1 MEVKD
6 NETLDLRT
14 LFIQYLLHWK
24 LILGTGIFSLIVAV
38 LYLALYPKTYEAT
51 AQILLQDDKDN
62 LSSGNFGLGDAAGLM
77 KSFGINSASGSSVV
91 LDDELVILTSNQLV
105 REMVIKLGIYVDYS
119 EPHSFGYRL
128 YGTEPLKVSVDS
140 AALANFVRTVK
151 MDINRRSDGSVHI
164 DAKCKYSMFRTV
176 KKSFDL
182 PSLPNSIEFEG
193 TKFNI
198 DYAPYYTDR
207 NSAFELLVDVNS
219 PVGVAETLVEDFQI
233 EDYSKSSNILQMTC
247 QDYEVQR
254 AKDMFSTL
262 IECYNAQAE
271 NYKKSLSEKSLS
283 FINDRINNT
292 LSELEKIEAAIESY
306 KTKNKMTIVEYDV
319 QMYAAAMQELQ
330 TKLIE
335 LGAQKH
341 LIDLMEKFVRDPEN
355 KYKLVPTLYTPSTD
369 GSDGSS
375 GGSLASYNQILVERE
390 RVINNSSVDNPMV
403 ASLTVQADRMRES
416 VFKMIENA
424 RKSLDLTRADL
435 KEKEN
440 LLLSKMNNIPQQE
453 RVYVDLTRQQEIYQG
468 VYLVLLQKR
477 EEIVMNVAQGKERAR
492 IVDAP
497 YIKSGSVAPRKLYA
511 AIGVILFTF
520 VFSAG
525 WLSIKY
531 LLMSIISDL
540 KVALKNKN

>member
-24 LILGTGIFSLIVAV
+24 LILGTGIFSLIIAV

-262 IECYNAQAE
+262 IDCYNAQAA

-292 LSELEKIEAAIESY
+292 LSELEKIEAAIEAY

-341 LIDLMEKFVRDPEN
+341 LIDLMEKFIRNPEN

-390 RVINNSSVDNPMV
+390 RVINNSSIDNPMV

-440 LLLSKMNNIPQQE
+440 LLLSKMDNIPQQE

-511 AIGVILFTF
+511 AIGVILFTL
-520 VFSAG
+520 VFSVG

-540 KVALKNKN
+540 KIALKNKN

>member
-119 EPHSFGYRL
+119 EPYSFGYRL

-198 DYAPYYTDR
+198 DYAPYNTDR

-262 IECYNAQAE
+262 IDCYNAQAE

-292 LSELEKIEAAIESY
+292 LSELEKIEAAIEAY

-335 LGAQKH
+335 LEAQKH

-369 GSDGSS
+369 GSEGSS

-520 VFSAG
+520 VFSVG

-540 KVALKNKN
+540 KIALKNKN

>member
-119 EPHSFGYRL
+119 EPYSFGYRL

-262 IECYNAQAE
+262 IDCYNAQAE

-292 LSELEKIEAAIESY
+292 LSELEKIEAAIEAY

-335 LGAQKH
+335 LEAQKH

-369 GSDGSS
+369 GSEGSS

-492 IVDAP
+492 TVDAP

-520 VFSAG
+520 VFSVG

-540 KVALKNKN
+540 KIALKNKN

>member
-91 LDDELVILTSNQLV
+91 LDDELVILTSNLLV

-119 EPHSFGYRL
+119 EPYSFGYRL

-262 IECYNAQAE
+262 IDCYNAQAE

-292 LSELEKIEAAIESY
+292 LSELEKIEAAIEAY

-335 LGAQKH
+335 LEAQKH

-369 GSDGSS
+369 GSEGSS

-520 VFSAG
+520 VFSVG

-540 KVALKNKN
+540 KIALKNKN

>member
-24 LILGTGIFSLIVAV
+24 LILGTGIFSLIIAV

-164 DAKCKYSMFRTV
+164 DTKCKYSMFRTV

-262 IECYNAQAE
+262 IDCYNAQAA

-292 LSELEKIEAAIESY
+292 LSELEKIEAAIEAY

-341 LIDLMEKFVRDPEN
+341 LIDLMEKFIRNPEN

-390 RVINNSSVDNPMV
+390 RVINNSSIDNPMV

-440 LLLSKMNNIPQQE
+440 LLLSKMDNIPQQE

-511 AIGVILFTF
+511 AIGVILFTL
-520 VFSAG
+520 VFSVG

-540 KVALKNKN
+540 KIALKNKN

>member
-24 LILGTGIFSLIVAV
+24 LILGTGIFSLIIAV

-283 FINDRINNT
+283 FINGRINNT

-440 LLLSKMNNIPQQE
+440 LLLSKMDNIPQQE

-511 AIGVILFTF
+511 AIGVILFTL
-520 VFSAG
+520 VFSVG

-540 KVALKNKN
+540 KIALKNKN

>member
-262 IECYNAQAE
+262 IDCYNAQAA

-292 LSELEKIEAAIESY
+292 LSELEKIEAAIEAY

-341 LIDLMEKFVRDPEN
+341 LIDLMEKFIRNPEN

-390 RVINNSSVDNPMV
+390 RVINNSSIDNPMV

-440 LLLSKMNNIPQQE
+440 LLLSKMDNIPQQE

-540 KVALKNKN
+540 KIALKNKN

>member
-24 LILGTGIFSLIVAV
+24 LILGTGIFSLIIAV

-262 IECYNAQAE
+262 IDCYNAQAA

-440 LLLSKMNNIPQQE
+440 LLLSKMDNIPQQE

-511 AIGVILFTF
+511 AIGVILFTL
-520 VFSAG
+520 VFSVG

-540 KVALKNKN
+540 KIALKNKN

>member
-1 MEVKD
+1 
-6 NETLDLRT
+6 
-14 LFIQYLLHWK
+14 
-24 LILGTGIFSLIVAV
+24 
-38 LYLALYPKTYEAT
+38 
-51 AQILLQDDKDN
+51 
-62 LSSGNFGLGDAAGLM
+62 
-77 KSFGINSASGSSVV
+77 
-91 LDDELVILTSNQLV
+91 
-105 REMVIKLGIYVDYS
+105 
-119 EPHSFGYRL
+119 
-128 YGTEPLKVSVDS
+128 
-140 AALANFVRTVK
+140 

-262 IECYNAQAE
+262 IDCYNAQAE

-292 LSELEKIEAAIESY
+292 LSELEKIEAAIEAY

-335 LGAQKH
+335 LEAQKH

-369 GSDGSS
+369 GSEGSS

-520 VFSAG
+520 VFSVG

-540 KVALKNKN
+540 KIALKNKN

>member
-119 EPHSFGYRL
+119 EPYSFGYRL

-262 IECYNAQAE
+262 IDCYNAQAE

-292 LSELEKIEAAIESY
+292 LSELEKIEAAIEAY

-335 LGAQKH
+335 LEAQKH

-369 GSDGSS
+369 GSEGSS

-390 RVINNSSVDNPMV
+390 RVRNNSSVDNPMV

-520 VFSAG
+520 VFSVG

-540 KVALKNKN
+540 KIALKNKN

>member
-119 EPHSFGYRL
+119 EPYSFGYRL

-262 IECYNAQAE
+262 IDCYNAQTE

-292 LSELEKIEAAIESY
+292 LSELEKIEAAIEAY

-335 LGAQKH
+335 LEAQKH

-369 GSDGSS
+369 GSEGSS

-520 VFSAG
+520 VFSVG

-540 KVALKNKN
+540 KIALKNKN

>member
-119 EPHSFGYRL
+119 EPYSFGYRL

-262 IECYNAQAE
+262 IDCYNAQAE

-292 LSELEKIEAAIESY
+292 LSELEKIEAAIEAY

-335 LGAQKH
+335 LEAQKH

-369 GSDGSS
+369 GSEGSS

-416 VFKMIENA
+416 VFKMIENT

-520 VFSAG
+520 VFSVG

-540 KVALKNKN
+540 KIALKNKN